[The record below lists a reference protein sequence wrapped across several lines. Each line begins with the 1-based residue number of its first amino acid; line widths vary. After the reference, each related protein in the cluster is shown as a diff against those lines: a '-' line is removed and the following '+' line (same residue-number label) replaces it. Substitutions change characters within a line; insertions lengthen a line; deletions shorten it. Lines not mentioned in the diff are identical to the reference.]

1 MLKIKKQIA
10 MNKSQGSNS
19 KDSREGF
26 PIDLND
32 PLMKWLE
39 KPETRKEMSKEL
51 IEKLKADRAKQESE
65 D

>member
-26 PIDLND
+26 PIDSND

-39 KPETRKEMSKEL
+39 EPETRKQMTKQL